1 MTLLARC
8 AVAAARTTFETAF
21 QGDVS
26 VSLGVPA
33 SRILLQNMCVLS
45 FSPYAS
51 TNAKYI
57 VLCITDP
64 SSLLAACLRHRRA
77 GSVVVEFAVLAD
89 SAGATVDAAAM
100 AAALKGAT
108 IAGSAALSLSTTS
121 SDGSTATA
129 DVAAPPPPPPLTTTT
144 TTTTA
149 SATARGAA
157 PWLVSLLLLP
167 CLFAGF

>member
-1 MTLLARC
+1 MLA
-8 AVAAARTTFETAF
+8 
-21 QGDVS
+21 
-26 VSLGVPA
+26 LM
-33 SRILLQNMCVLS
+33 L
-45 FSPYAS
+45 
-51 TNAKYI
+51 

-89 SAGATVDAAAM
+89 SAGATADAAAM

-108 IAGSAALSLSTTS
+108 IAGSAALSLSTRS

-129 DVAAPPPPPPLTTTT
+129 DVAPPPPPTT

-149 SATARGAA
+149 SAAACGAA
-157 PWLVSLLLLP
+157 PWLVTLLLSP
-167 CLFAGF
+167 RIFAGL